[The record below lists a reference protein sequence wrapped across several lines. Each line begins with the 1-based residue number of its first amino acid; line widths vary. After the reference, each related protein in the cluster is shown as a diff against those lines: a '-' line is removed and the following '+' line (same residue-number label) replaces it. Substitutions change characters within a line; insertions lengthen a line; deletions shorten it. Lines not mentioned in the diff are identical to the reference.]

1 MKVYS
6 SLIVIVV
13 LMMTLVMINGAPNAA
28 HCKKERKL
36 AITACISVMYGRR
49 PSSKCCKRARV
60 SHVECICP
68 VITPDL
74 IATID
79 VNRAIKLIEG
89 CGRRV
94 PRPFTCGSLTIP

>member
-1 MKVYS
+1 MKIYT
-6 SLIVIVV
+6 SLVVV
-13 LMMTLVMINGAPNAA
+13 LILMMILGMTRAAPSAA

-36 AITACISVMYGRR
+36 AINACISVMYGRR
-49 PSSKCCKRARV
+49 PSSTCCKRARV

-68 VITPDL
+68 VITPGL
-74 IATID
+74 LATIN
-79 VNRAIKLIEG
+79 VNRLVKFIEG